1 MFSTII
7 DKDPGL
13 SNIEKLQHLRSCLKD
28 AALDTIKSLEIS
40 DSNYPLGDQE
50 QIANCFIVQALVQ
63 KLDPPTQA
71 KWEESCS
78 VDKIP
83 SWEEFSKFLE
93 RRCQTLENVELAMAT
108 TSSSH
113 SSGRQNRSNK
123 ALLAASPSRC
133 RFCSDSGHSIYTC
146 TRFGNLSPALRLK
159 EVKKMSLCINCLK
172 DGHQLRSCNSSGC
185 RKCGSKH
192 HTLLH
197 LGDAPFPTSSVM
209 PLPAQPALAPANM
222 AQGSSNQYS
231 LACTLPSDSASS
243 SFEGPQVCNFVLLA
257 TANVFIK
264 SRAGSLIPCR
274 AILDSG
280 SQVHIVTSRFV
291 HLLQLKRIKSAVA
304 VSGLGDSSFKTTGYA
319 VQLSLSS
326 NSTNYSASIEAV
338 VASSIVND
346 QPDFNFDS
354 SPWNIPSNLPLADP
368 EFNKSKRIDLLIGAN
383 NMPEPED
390 RIDDLLQRFWE
401 VESCPLESSKFTKEE
416 TECEDHFQNTF
427 VRLPTGEYEVQLPK
441 TGKIDGLGESYQQA
455 FCRFLSLERK
465 LERRPDVKEQYSN
478 FIKEYLELNHMSLV
492 PPEDRMHCRFFL
504 PHHCVFKDDSTTTKL
519 RVVFDGSAASSGIS
533 LNDTLMAGPTIQAKL
548 FNILIRFRTFA
559 VALTGDIGKMYR
571 CVRIAKSDSYLQ
583 CILWRDSDQDDIS
596 IYKLDTV
603 TYGTK
608 PAAFLSVRA
617 MHQLAMDEQS
627 TYPVGSQIVRRDFYV
642 DDLITGGSS
651 IEEVEEILHQTKD
664 LLSKGHFM
672 LRKWCSN
679 IPVVLE
685 NVPEEEK
692 ESFLKFHDG
701 SDITK
706 TLGLAWD
713 PASDVLLFSYLPTQ
727 ATTKPNKRS
736 VLSTISRFY
745 DPLGLISPVITKAK
759 IFLQELWKE

>member
-7 DKDPGL
+7 DKDPSL
-13 SNIEKLQHLRSCLKD
+13 SNIEKLQNLRSCLKD
-28 AALDTIKSLEIS
+28 AALDTNKSLEIS
-40 DSNYPLGDQE
+40 DSNYRIAVDVLNNRFNNKRIVFQAHVAQIFGLKTIEAGSVGKLRELSDRLISHMRALQALGDQE

-71 KWEESCS
+71 KWEETCS

-108 TSSSH
+108 HSSSH
-113 SSGRQNRSNK
+113 SSGRHNRSNK

-197 LGDAPFPTSSVM
+197 FGDAPFPTSSAM
-209 PLPAQPALAPANM
+209 PSPAQPAPAPANT

-264 SRAGSLIPCR
+264 NRAGSLIPCR

-291 HLLQLKRIKSAVA
+291 HLLELKRIKSAAA

-326 NSTNYSASIEAV
+326 NSSNYSASIEAV

-368 EFNKSKRIDLLIGAN
+368 EFNKSKRIDLLIGASLFYDLLCIGQIKLGPHLPTLQKTRLGWVVSGGTAQTCHTLVASQSISDK
-383 NMPEPED
+383 MPEPED
-390 RIDDLLQRFWE
+390 RLDDLLQRFWE
-401 VESCPLESSKFTKEE
+401 LESCPLESSKFTKEE

-427 VRLPTGEYEVQLPK
+427 VRLPNGEYEVQLPK

-455 FCRFLSLERK
+455 FRRFLSLERK

-492 PPEDRMHCRFFL
+492 PPDDRRHCRFFL
-504 PHHCVFKDDSTTTKL
+504 PHHCVFKEDRTTTKL
-519 RVVFDGSAASSGIS
+519 RVVFDGSAASSSGIS

-583 CILWRDSDQDDIS
+583 CILWRDSDKDHQHLQVGYRNIRYQTRRIS
-596 IYKLDTV
+596 ISS
-603 TYGTK
+603 
-608 PAAFLSVRA
+608 SVA
-617 MHQLAMDEQS
+617 S
-627 TYPVGSQIVRRDFYV
+627 VGH
-642 DDLITGGSS
+642 G
-651 IEEVEEILHQTKD
+651 
-664 LLSKGHFM
+664 
-672 LRKWCSN
+672 
-679 IPVVLE
+679 
-685 NVPEEEK
+685 
-692 ESFLKFHDG
+692 
-701 SDITK
+701 
-706 TLGLAWD
+706 
-713 PASDVLLFSYLPTQ
+713 
-727 ATTKPNKRS
+727 
-736 VLSTISRFY
+736 
-745 DPLGLISPVITKAK
+745 
-759 IFLQELWKE
+759 